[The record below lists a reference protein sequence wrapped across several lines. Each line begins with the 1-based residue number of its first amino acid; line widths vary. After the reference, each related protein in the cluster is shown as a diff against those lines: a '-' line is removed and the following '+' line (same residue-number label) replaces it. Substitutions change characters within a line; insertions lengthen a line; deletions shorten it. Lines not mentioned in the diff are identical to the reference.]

1 MDAMGKVGLSAGLM
15 VVNLGQFLMNSKL
28 AVSLTYL
35 PLVVY
40 NLSRIPNLPHD
51 KVRK

>member
-1 MDAMGKVGLSAGLM
+1 MVKAGSSAGLM
-15 VVNLGQFLMNSKL
+15 VVNLGQFLMNTKL

-40 NLSRIPNLPHD
+40 NLSGNPNLPYD

>member
-1 MDAMGKVGLSAGLM
+1 MARIHLSASLM
-15 VVNLGQFLMNSKL
+15 VVNLDQFLMNAKL

-40 NLSRIPNLPHD
+40 NLSGIPNL
-51 KVRK
+51 VRDIERK